1 MHCTFSLCI
10 LRIASPAPADPEI
23 SVIINSIHADRIE
36 ATIRKLV
43 SFGTRNTLSS
53 QDDPKRGIGAAR
65 DWIFAEF
72 SEIASKSG
80 GRMTVNQQSFLQPTA
95 SRIPRPTRLTNIV
108 ATLQGTLPEADKRVV
123 VVSGHYD
130 SICSN
135 PTDAIND
142 APGANDDGS
151 GAAAVIEMARAMS
164 AHSFRGTIV
173 FMCVAGEE
181 QGLYGST
188 YFAESAKTANMP
200 IQAMLDNDIIGSS
213 MGQNGEHDDSSVR
226 VFSEGIPSNETEAQA
241 RVRRSVGGE
250 NDGPSRQLARFIQAT
265 GEQYVKGMK
274 VTLIYRRDRY
284 LRGGDHIPFLERG
297 YPAVRFTEP
306 NENYHHQHQNVR
318 MEGGVQY
325 GDLIQFVD
333 FKYIARVAQVNAASL
348 AALALGPAP
357 PTGVV
362 LVTSRLTNDTEL
374 RWDAAQDPEVAGYE
388 VVWRSTT
395 EPTWP
400 HNKRTGK
407 VDSYIFPGLSKD
419 NYLFGVRSFDSK
431 GHLSPVVYPKP
442 GR

>member
-1 MHCTFSLCI
+1 MFT
-10 LRIASPAPADPEI
+10 
-23 SVIINSIHADRIE
+23 
-36 ATIRKLV
+36 
-43 SFGTRNTLSS
+43 
-53 QDDPKRGIGAAR
+53 
-65 DWIFAEF
+65 
-72 SEIASKSG
+72 
-80 GRMTVNQQSFLQPTA
+80 QPPA
-95 SRIPRPTRLTNIV
+95 SRIPQPTRLTNIV
-108 ATLQGTLPEADKRVV
+108 ATLQGTLPEADNRVV

-135 PTDAIND
+135 PTDVVND
-142 APGANDDGS
+142 APGANDDAS

-164 AHSFRGTIV
+164 THTFRASIV

-188 YFAESAKTANMP
+188 HFAEVAKTANMP
-200 IQAMLDNDIIGSS
+200 IEAMLDNDIIGSS
-213 MGQNGEHDDSSVR
+213 LGGNGIHDNASVR

-250 NDGPSRQLARFIQAT
+250 NDGPSRQLARFVRET
-265 GEQYVKGMK
+265 GERYVKGMK

-306 NENYHHQHQNVR
+306 NEDYHHQHQNVR

-333 FKYIARVAQVNAASL
+333 FKYVARVAQVNAVSL
-348 AALALGPAP
+348 SALALGPAP

-362 LVTSRLTNDTEL
+362 IVTSRLTNDTDL
-374 RWDAAQDPEVAGYE
+374 RWEQGIDPEVAGYE
-388 VVWRSTT
+388 VVWRTTT
-395 EPTWP
+395 EPNWS
-400 HNKRTGK
+400 HMKRIGR
-407 VDSYIFPGLSKD
+407 VSSYTFTGLSKD
-419 NYLFGVRSFDSK
+419 NFLFGVCAVDSK
-431 GHLSPVVYPKP
+431 GHESPVVYPHP